1 VYKDQG
7 FSQGSDILNPAG
19 FERLLGKSGE
29 TNWHRAGCPGHG
41 GAGILPAAS
50 HSATDLVPEIFPESR
65 KISGFYERGEKC
77 VRYIT
82 GADKTSARPDAMT
95 APVGSQFQTIKPHIL

>member
-19 FERLLGKSGE
+19 FKRLLGKSGE

-41 GAGILPAAS
+41 GAGILKSPGF
-50 HSATDLVPEIFPESR
+50 LKEER
-65 KISGFYERGEKC
+65 K
-77 VRYIT
+77 
-82 GADKTSARPDAMT
+82 A
-95 APVGSQFQTIKPHIL
+95 